1 MAYNKVILIGRLV
14 KDAEVKYTNS
24 GKAVATF
31 TLAVDRPS
39 AKGEQKEADFINC
52 VAWDKTG
59 ETIGNYTQKGSKIL
73 VDGRLQIRSYEAKD
87 GGKRWATEVIV
98 GRMEFLETKNK
109 ADDNNSG
116 FSEMGTEVPFN
127 EEIPF

>member
-14 KDAEVKYTNS
+14 KDAEVKYVSS

-31 TLAVDRPS
+31 TLAVDRPT

-87 GGKRWATEVIV
+87 GGKRYATEVIV
-98 GRMEFLETKNK
+98 GRMEFLDTKGDNK
-109 ADDNNSG
+109 KSDADFGS
-116 FSEMGTEVPFN
+116 MGQSFDAD
-127 EEIPF
+127 IPF